1 MNRLISRGGMG
12 EVYEAVDQVLERRA
26 AIKIMSVDHDDQGI
40 DAVSFLSMFT
50 LEARVLAQIDH
61 PNVVQVYSVGSF
73 EGVPFIAME
82 YVDGFSLRDAIA
94 REVLS
99 VEQALSIFIPLF
111 EALGSLHEA
120 DVVHRDIKPANI
132 LIRRDG
138 VVKLVDFGI
147 AVRKDWE
154 GTTASAELGTQDY
167 TAPEVLSGSRSS
179 SSSDM
184 WSAGAVLFESL
195 VGVKLSRHRVN
206 PHANIEFP
214 EELNARIPAEL
225 RRIIVKLC
233 MADPHSRYQRAE
245 DVVADLTK
253 LYRLNFPGPIVLNQ
267 VFKQNLRK
275 LVERVNRL
283 GGSLPME
290 DDKTLAMDEAAA
302 ALNVRPAQ
310 VQVRKSSV
318 LQSPQPRRS
327 SVLADAYKLV
337 KGLAL
342 WGALI
347 YFGYSQVPMKQKEAA
362 PSVVTRET
370 ASQAPGQKTAVKKQV
385 VLISPREG
393 EVFTTKSN
401 VQSVDLTWAC
411 SNGAKNYVA
420 QFGRDPAFKE
430 ITHERRVIECLWKDV
445 ALPIGHYYWRIRAED
460 DARTWSE
467 GRQILVERDS
477 STDE

>member
-1 MNRLISRGGMG
+1 M
-12 EVYEAVDQVLERRA
+12 
-26 AIKIMSVDHDDQGI
+26 
-40 DAVSFLSMFT
+40 
-50 LEARVLAQIDH
+50 
-61 PNVVQVYSVGSF
+61 
-73 EGVPFIAME
+73 
-82 YVDGFSLRDAIA
+82 
-94 REVLS
+94 
-99 VEQALSIFIPLF
+99 
-111 EALGSLHEA
+111 
-120 DVVHRDIKPANI
+120 
-132 LIRRDG
+132 
-138 VVKLVDFGI
+138 
-147 AVRKDWE
+147 
-154 GTTASAELGTQDY
+154 
-167 TAPEVLSGSRSS
+167 
-179 SSSDM
+179 
-184 WSAGAVLFESL
+184 
-195 VGVKLSRHRVN
+195 
-206 PHANIEFP
+206 
-214 EELNARIPAEL
+214 
-225 RRIIVKLC
+225 
-233 MADPHSRYQRAE
+233 
-245 DVVADLTK
+245 
-253 LYRLNFPGPIVLNQ
+253 
-267 VFKQNLRK
+267 
-275 LVERVNRL
+275 
-283 GGSLPME
+283 
-290 DDKTLAMDEAAA
+290 
-302 ALNVRPAQ
+302 
-310 VQVRKSSV
+310 
-318 LQSPQPRRS
+318 
-327 SVLADAYKLV
+327 LADAYKLV